1 MQLKTKLRYTTALVA
16 AALSIAAVP
25 AVNAATV
32 TIANAGFE
40 SKFTSWE
47 NADSSSISSDERS
60 GSKAAKIT
68 KSNGKFEQE
77 VTVEANTDYELTAY
91 ILGYGKIG
99 ATVDGTRFTKTGGDD
114 DNYEKVTVSFNSGSA
129 TSITIFGNYDEKSGR
144 FDDFSLE
151 SVNTNNA
158 ETEETIEA
166 LETAESVETV
176 VIANAGFESKMTS
189 WEETN
194 TSISSDQRSGSKA
207 AKITKSSGKFEQ
219 SINVQENTDYELTA
233 YILGYGEIGA
243 TVDGTDFTETSSD
256 DSDDYQKVTVSF
268 NSKSASS
275 ITIFGNYYEKTGRF
289 DDFSLTS
296 VGASEPV
303 DEPVVEPIDESECTT
318 VALVIDSA
326 FDDGSNDGHGPESA
340 IDKSTSEDSRWS
352 SNGVGKTITFDLGVQ
367 ADVKELAI
375 QWYKGS
381 ERSSYFDIHTSENN
395 DDWTSVLTSGMSS
408 SADDSY
414 ETIDVMDT
422 EARYVR
428 VTGLGN
434 SNGSSWNSIV
444 EAKILGCATGAT
456 VDSEEETIEP
466 EEETIEPEEETIEP
480 EETVDQEEPV
490 TVEPGSAE
498 YPSDLMRNYAQWKI
512 TYPDGVEDK
521 TLLEEQNEYFYINN
535 EGNGIVFYAPV
546 RSNNGT
552 TKNSHYIRS
561 ELRERTSDGK
571 SDIYWTTSGTHVAYS
586 KQAITHLPTVKNH
599 LVATQIHGNK
609 DDGIDDAMVLRLE
622 GEHLFLSF
630 NGGKLRTDVTVKD
643 DYVLGTVHELI
654 FEVIDDKHYVYYS
667 EDGKLNAAY
676 TANNADKYLVKDGSK
691 DYVMDL
697 NYDQSYFKIGNYTQ
711 SNADKEGGE
720 TDEPDNYGEVV
731 VYDFWVEHK

>member
-68 KSNGKFEQE
+68 KSSGKFEQE

-99 ATVDGTRFTKTGGDD
+99 ATVNGTRFTRTGGDD

-129 TSITIFGNYDEKSGR
+129 TSITIFGNYDKKTGR

-151 SVNTNNA
+151 SVNTNNT
-158 ETEETIEA
+158 ETEASTEG
-166 LETAESVETV
+166 LETV
-176 VIANAGFESKMTS
+176 VIANAGFESKLTS

-194 TSISSDQRSGSKA
+194 TAISSDERSGSKA

-219 SINVQENTDYELTA
+219 SVNVQENTDYELTA

-243 TVDGTDFTETSSD
+243 TVDGTDFTETSSN

-275 ITIFGNYYEKTGRF
+275 ITIFGNYYKKTGRF

-296 VGASEPV
+296 VGVSEPV
-303 DEPVVEPIDESECTT
+303 DEPVVEPIDENECKT

-326 FDDGSNDGHGPESA
+326 FDDGSNDGHGPENA

-352 SNGVGKTITFDLGVQ
+352 SKGVGKTITFDLGVQ

-381 ERSSYFDIHTSENN
+381 ERSSYFDIHTSEDN

-408 SADDSY
+408 GADDSY

-428 VTGLGN
+428 VTGLGH

-444 EAKILGCATGAT
+444 ETKILGCATGT
-456 VDSEEETIEP
+456 TIEP
-466 EEETIEPEEETIEP
+466 EEETIEPEEETIE
-480 EETVDQEEPV
+480 TVDQEEPV
-490 TVEPGSAE
+490 TVEPGSAK
-498 YPSDLMRNYAQWKI
+498 YPSDLMRNYTQWKI

-521 TLLEEQNEYFYINN
+521 TLLEEKNEYFHINN
-535 EGNGIVFYAPV
+535 EGNGIVFYAPI

-571 SDIYWTTSGTHVAYS
+571 SDIYWTTNGTHVAYS

-676 TANNADKYLVKDGSK
+676 TANNADKYLVKDGSE

-711 SNADKEGGE
+711 SNADKEGSE
-720 TDEPDNYGEVV
+720 TDEPENYGEVV